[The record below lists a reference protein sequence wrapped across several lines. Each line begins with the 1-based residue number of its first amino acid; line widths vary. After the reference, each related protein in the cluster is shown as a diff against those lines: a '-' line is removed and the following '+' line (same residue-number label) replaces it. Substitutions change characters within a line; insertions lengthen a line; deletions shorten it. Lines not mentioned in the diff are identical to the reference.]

1 MSPDQILLR
10 LMVSSVKTVAVPN
23 NFPDYFIQVCHSI
36 ALVNLRAVTI
46 GGVGRKRQEKTDRL
60 PCF

>member
-10 LMVSSVKTVAVPN
+10 LMVSNVKTVAVPN
-23 NFPDYFIQVCHSI
+23 NFPDFYVQVCHSI
-36 ALVNLRAVTI
+36 ALLNLRAVTI
-46 GGVGRKRQEKTDRL
+46 GGVGRKGQEKTDWL